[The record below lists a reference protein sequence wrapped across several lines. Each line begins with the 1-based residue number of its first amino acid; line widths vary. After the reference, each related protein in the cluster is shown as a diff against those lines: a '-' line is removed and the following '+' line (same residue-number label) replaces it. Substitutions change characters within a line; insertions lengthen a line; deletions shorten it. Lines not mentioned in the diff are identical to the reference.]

1 MGKIAFNKIFGKALA
16 YPFSRKDVLLVFF
29 LVNLIFSFL
38 GWYITN
44 TMFNLSDF
52 SLTTEKFIEFIFYVL
67 PINIIGWIFWIFLMP
82 MYLEN
87 SIHFYKGKRKPL
99 FESFEASKK
108 RFLPVLGIFIIFGLL
123 ILACFGGFLLVIY
136 AVISGSDLTL
146 IGLAGLWFII
156 GSVIGVVL
164 MFFFFLS
171 PVVCVFEKARS
182 LESFKKSFQLVS
194 KNKLSTSLFFIIII
208 LMFFAISIIG
218 SIPELIY
225 GFFVGLPTPLSISD
239 LSFMIIRTFVTSY
252 LGLFFYASFAFYYLN
267 LKRKI

>member
-44 TMFNLSDF
+44 TLFNLSDF
-52 SLTTEKFIEFIFYVL
+52 SLTIEKFIEVIFYIIPV
-67 PINIIGWIFWIFLMP
+67 NIIGWIFWIFLMP
-82 MYLEN
+82 TYLEN
-87 SIHFYKGKRKPL
+87 SAHFYKGKRKPL
-99 FESFEASKK
+99 FESFDASKK
-108 RFLPVLGIFIIFGLL
+108 RFLPLLGVFIIFGLL
-123 ILACFGGFLLVIY
+123 ILACFGGFLLIIY
-136 AVISGSDLTL
+136 AIISGLDLTL

-156 GSVIGVVL
+156 GSIVGIVL

-171 PVVCVFEKARS
+171 PAICVFEKARPI
-182 LESFKKSFQLVS
+182 ESFKKSFQLVS
-194 KNKLSTSLFFIIII
+194 KNKLNTFLFFIIII

-225 GFFVGLPTPLSISD
+225 GFVAGLPTPFSIPD
-239 LSFMIIRTFVTSY
+239 FSFMLIRSFVSSY

-267 LKRKI
+267 VKRKV